1 MFEGLQ
7 FTPVDAERRRRWVA
21 SGVIAALFYGA
32 VGAGVALFATSPPPV
47 PDRDLEVSFEKP
59 VKKEAAPSAAPSP
72 PPPPP
77 AAPAR
82 QPRVTPIKP
91 ARPITVPKEV
101 PKEAPPEADPASA
114 APSGSAGDEH
124 GVLGGTGPV
133 GEAPAPPPP
142 PPPPPPKASGP
153 INLPEGATAPVAS
166 RDNAMPEY
174 PESERKTGREGQVIL
189 KVVVTE
195 SGRVTSIQ
203 VLRGEE
209 PFVAAALAAVKS
221 WSYSPAMHDGRP
233 IAVYRILNIPF
244 RMSGGYQEK
253 R

>member
-7 FTPVDAERRRRWVA
+7 STPVDAERRRRWVA
-21 SGVIAALFYGA
+21 SGVIAALFYCA
-32 VGAGVALFATSPPPV
+32 VGAGVALLAKSQPPA
-47 PDRDLEVSFEKP
+47 PDRDVEVSFEKP
-59 VKKEAAPSAAPSP
+59 VKKEAAPSTP

-77 AAPAR
+77 PAPAR
-82 QPRVTPIKP
+82 QPRVAPIKP

-114 APSGSAGDEH
+114 QPSGSAGDEH
-124 GVLGGTGPV
+124 GVLGGTGPA
-133 GEAPAPPPP
+133 GEAPPPP
-142 PPPPPPKASGP
+142 PPPPPPKPSGP

-195 SGRVTSIQ
+195 SGRVTHIQ

-221 WSYSPAMHDGRP
+221 WSYTPAMLDGRP

-244 RMSGGYQEK
+244 RMSGG
-253 R
+253 